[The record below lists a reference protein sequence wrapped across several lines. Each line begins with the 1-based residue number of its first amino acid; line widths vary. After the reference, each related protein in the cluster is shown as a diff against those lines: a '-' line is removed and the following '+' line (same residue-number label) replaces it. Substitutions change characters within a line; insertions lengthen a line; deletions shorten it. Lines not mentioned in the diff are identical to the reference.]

1 MKAVVTSL
9 MTSQGEVLTLCGAG
23 LTEKD
28 ARQNATANG
37 SGGPG
42 REGQAFLPE
51 YHGKF
56 GDQCVGMSPEL
67 SRLWMHGPH
76 EDFSYACCY
85 LKIEAGV
92 LVSRAP
98 SQSRG
103 EA

>member
-1 MKAVVTSL
+1 MKAIVSSL

-56 GDQCVGMSPEL
+56 GDQCVDMSPDL
-67 SRLWMHGPH
+67 SLLWRHGPH
-76 EDFSYACCY
+76 EDFCYACCH

-92 LVSRAP
+92 LVSRPLSKSDGKA
-98 SQSRG
+98 
-103 EA
+103 